1 MRAQGVAEAVALARQ
16 MAMDMARHVWQRLA
30 WLLIGLCCVVLAG
43 CNNNPLPDGA
53 AASNTL
59 YSAVSGS

>member
-1 MRAQGVAEAVALARQ
+1 MRGFVGAGLIALA
-16 MAMDMARHVWQRLA
+16 
-30 WLLIGLCCVVLAG
+30 GFLAG

-59 YSAVSGS
+59 

>member
-1 MRAQGVAEAVALARQ
+1 MREAVVLTLDLARC
-16 MAMDMARHVWQRLA
+16 VWQRLT
-30 WLLIGLCCVVLAG
+30 WLLSGVCCVVLAG

-59 YSAVSGS
+59 YNNHMLTQSHRS